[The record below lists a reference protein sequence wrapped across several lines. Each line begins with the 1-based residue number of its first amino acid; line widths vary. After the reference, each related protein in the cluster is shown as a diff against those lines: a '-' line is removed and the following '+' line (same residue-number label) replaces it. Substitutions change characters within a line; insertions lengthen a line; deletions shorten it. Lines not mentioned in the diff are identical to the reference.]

1 VLCGNQ
7 KKEIMNRRSK
17 ENPKELTE
25 ADQKQKAI
33 KDEQWRLHEIEMLA
47 SIQATNA
54 RILSEKTI
62 KEVEERRTRERLEEI
77 EARKVPEHIQ
87 EKEALKENNTP
98 PSVDGFNAQDHKII
112 VEDDGL
118 SDEERDSK
126 IAHSVEQMNFSMV
139 NAKPTDTG
147 FLHGIDIRNEHHLI
161 LECPN
166 ERLKFEIMGGI
177 NLKQMDRLRATL
189 KISRFP
195 LQSPIH
201 AFRNTLDFY
210 NDGHIKRYVLEA
222 SEKLEMGTT
231 EINKQIY
238 GLIEGIEKY
247 RIQKRAELITT
258 EFKRNIVVSLEDQKE
273 AKKLLESKD
282 LMKQISLHFKDIG
295 LIDEEENGLLLFLIF
310 LTRNFDNPLH
320 ALIHGSSGSGKTNL
334 LKTIIKCVPD
344 EQVHI
349 TTALTEN
356 VLFYPPYRDF
366 WRHKILMLEDLDGS
380 LSALYVLR
388 EFMSSGQVSKFTTE
402 LDQNTGEHKQK
413 QLVAQGPVCIVGATT
428 KDKIYED
435 NSNRSYL
442 IHVDETQAHQQNVMN
457 YQNKI
462 AAGLVDFRKIET
474 IQNLLKNA
482 QRMLVPI
489 EVRNPFQ
496 PELILP
502 NVIFKPLRTNTH
514 YINLIKSITFLHQ
527 HQLKI
532 QKDENGTKFI
542 ETKLEHIEWANRL
555 CRESLLRK
563 SDQLSGAQRTFF
575 ENLKN
580 YLRTQNI
587 NETNNLTFFS
597 KDVREHFKM
606 HFETLK
612 RNMNALENVGLILK
626 KGENRKLSFEYEI
639 CYWDDYKF
647 IENGVDSLSKILED
661 LRETYAFG

>member
-7 KKEIMNRRSK
+7 KQEIMNRKSK
-17 ENPKELTE
+17 EIPKELTE
-25 ADQKQKAI
+25 AEQKQKAI

-47 SIQATNA
+47 SIRATTA
-54 RILSEKTI
+54 RMASESDIRK
-62 KEVEERRTRERLEEI
+62 VEERNKRLELERI
-77 EARKVPEHIQ
+77 ESEKIPEHLQ
-87 EKEALKENNTP
+87 ENPEF
-98 PSVDGFNAQDHKII
+98 VAQDHEI
-112 VEDDGL
+112 VIADDGL
-118 SDEERDSK
+118 TDDERETK
-126 IAHSVEQMNFSMV
+126 ISMFAQKMV
-139 NAKPTDTG
+139 DASTNVKLTETG
-147 FLHGIDIRNEHHLI
+147 FIHGIDVRVAEHLVF
-161 LECPN
+161 ECPSAK
-166 ERLKFEIMGGI
+166 LKFEIMGGI
-177 NLKQMDRLRATL
+177 NLKQMDRLRATI

-195 LQSPIH
+195 IFSPLH
-201 AFRNTLDFY
+201 AFRNTVDLY
-210 NDGHIKRYVLEA
+210 NDAQIKRYVRDA

-231 EINKQIY
+231 EITKQMY
-238 GLIEGIEKY
+238 TLTEGIEKY
-247 RIQKRAELITT
+247 RMKMRKELSQTD
-258 EFKRNIVVSLEDQKE
+258 FKRTIVVSLEDKKE
-273 AKKLLESKD
+273 AQKLLESKN
-282 LMKQISLHFKDIG
+282 LMQQISELFKETG

-334 LKTIIKCVPD
+334 LKTIIRCVPD

-442 IHVDETQAHQQNVMN
+442 IHVDETQTHQQNVMN

-527 HQLKI
+527 HQLKV

-542 ETKLEHIEWANRL
+542 ETKLEHIEWANKL

-575 ENLKN
+575 EMLKN
-580 YLRTQNI
+580 YMKREKKETFFVKEICQEFRLFRTQ
-587 NETNNLTFFS
+587 
-597 KDVREHFKM
+597 V
-606 HFETLK
+606 K
-612 RNMNALENVGLILK
+612 RNLDALENTFLITK
-626 KGENRKLSFEYEI
+626 VNENAKTGFEYKIEF
-639 CYWDDYKF
+639 WDDYTLINNEINALDLK
-647 IENGVDSLSKILED
+647 LAD
-661 LRETYAFG
+661 LRETYSHM